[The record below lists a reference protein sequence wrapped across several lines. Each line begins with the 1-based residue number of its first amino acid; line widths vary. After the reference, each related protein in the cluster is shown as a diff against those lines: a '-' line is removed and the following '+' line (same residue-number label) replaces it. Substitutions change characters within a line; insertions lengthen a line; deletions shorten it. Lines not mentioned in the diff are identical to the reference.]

1 MKNKMIKRMTI
12 MLVVVGL
19 VFAAIVGYQM
29 FVASMMKKYLAS
41 NAHPPATVTAIEVGK
56 SLWQPQ
62 FSAVGNLRAVQGVDI
77 SSEIAGMVKRIHVKS
92 GDVVKQ
98 GDLLLEL
105 SSDEELAQLQ
115 ALQSTRKL
123 AEITFKRDQRQFK
136 IHAISKAQLDIS
148 KAELSTR
155 IAQEAMQLALI
166 DKKRIKAPFSG
177 RLGVIRISEGQYL
190 NPAVPIMTLQNSK
203 TLFVDFNLPQKY
215 LATLKKGQ
223 LIAVDAKQQG
233 VDILRGE
240 ISAINSSV
248 DSNTRNVLIEG
259 KIENP
264 DGVLLPGMFV
274 SLSID
279 AGEAQQ
285 LLTLPQ
291 TAISY
296 NAYGSTLFV
305 AKAQPDAKPSE
316 AKKSDAEKSD
326 APAALIA
333 QQLFIKTGEK
343 RGDQISILE
352 GLKEG
357 DMVVTSGQLKLK
369 NGTPLI
375 IDNAVEPANDA
386 APKPQEH

>member
-1 MKNKMIKRMTI
+1 
-12 MLVVVGL
+12 MLVAVGL
-19 VFAAIVGYQM
+19 VFAAIIGYQM
-29 FVASMMKKYLAS
+29 FVASMMKQYLAS

-92 GDVVKQ
+92 GETVKR

-123 AEITFKRDQRQFK
+123 AEITLKRDKRQFK

-155 IAQEAMQLALI
+155 IAQEAMQLALM

-177 RLGVIRISEGQYL
+177 RLGLIRISEGQYL
-190 NPAVPIMTLQNSK
+190 TPAVPIVTLQNST

-215 LATLKKGQ
+215 LASLKKGQ
-223 LIAVDAKQQG
+223 MIAVNAKQDG
-233 VDILRGE
+233 VAIVRGE

-248 DSNTRNVLIEG
+248 DSATRNVLIEG
-259 KIENP
+259 KIDNP
-264 DGVLLPGMFV
+264 EGALLPGMFV

-279 AGEAQQ
+279 AGEAQL

-305 AKAQPDAKPSE
+305 AKPSE
-316 AKKSDAEKSD
+316 AKKSDADKSD
-326 APAALIA
+326 APAAMIA

-375 IDNAVEPANDA
+375 IDNAVQPANDV

>member
-1 MKNKMIKRMTI
+1 MKNKMIKRMSI
-12 MLVVVGL
+12 MLVAVGL
-19 VFAAIVGYQM
+19 VFAAIIGYQM
-29 FVASMMKKYLAS
+29 FVASMMKQYLAS

-92 GDVVKQ
+92 GETVKR

-123 AEITFKRDQRQFK
+123 AEITLKRDKRQFK

-155 IAQEAMQLALI
+155 IAQEAMQLALM

-177 RLGVIRISEGQYL
+177 RLGLIRISEGQYL
-190 NPAVPIMTLQNSK
+190 TPAVPIVTLQNST

-215 LATLKKGQ
+215 LASLKKGQ
-223 LIAVDAKQQG
+223 MIAVNAKQDG
-233 VDILRGE
+233 VAIVRGE

-248 DSNTRNVLIEG
+248 DSATRNVLIEG
-259 KIENP
+259 KIDNP
-264 DGVLLPGMFV
+264 EGALLPGMFV

-279 AGEAQQ
+279 AGEAQL

-305 AKAQPDAKPSE
+305 AKPSE
-316 AKKSDAEKSD
+316 AKKSDADKSD
-326 APAALIA
+326 APAAMIA

-375 IDNAVEPANDA
+375 IDNAVQPANDV